1 MKKLALLVLPVF
13 MAIASCSTPLK
24 GYKSAQVSFTDGK
37 NYFSVDDINAE
48 KLLVITTQ
56 EEFEKHFNP
65 AATMGKDGEPTQI
78 DFNKSFVIGKILPVT
93 NRPTDIKPLRLEV
106 KDGKTLVLTSKKKV
120 GKETNY
126 SMRPTY
132 FIIVNKQYADYKIEE
147 VIK

>member
-1 MKKLALLVLPVF
+1 M
-13 MAIASCSTPLK
+13 MM
-24 GYKSAQVSFTDGK
+24 SACNTSQQTEISARKVSFTSGK
-37 NYFSVDDINAE
+37 NYFSIDDVNAE
-48 KLLVITTQ
+48 RFFVITTQ

-132 FIIVNKQYADYKIEE
+132 FIIVDKQYADYKIEE